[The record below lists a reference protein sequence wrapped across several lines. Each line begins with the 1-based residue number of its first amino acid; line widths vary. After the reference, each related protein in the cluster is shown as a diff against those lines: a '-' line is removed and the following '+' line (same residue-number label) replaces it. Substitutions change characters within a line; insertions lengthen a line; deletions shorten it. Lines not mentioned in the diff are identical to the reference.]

1 MSEPRI
7 REPAEPA
14 HRHSRYTGR
23 PISLAYE
30 IYEAISADV
39 ASLCQLPFAL
49 PSDHRHV
56 ANHHWICLEYRI
68 MLDTVKMSKLSIEEQ
83 LRYVRDTTAEMTSLY
98 RKNDSVAGMYDPAQ
112 YNASY

>member
-1 MSEPRI
+1 
-7 REPAEPA
+7 
-14 HRHSRYTGR
+14 
-23 PISLAYE
+23 
-30 IYEAISADV
+30 
-39 ASLCQLPFAL
+39 
-49 PSDHRHV
+49 
-56 ANHHWICLEYRI
+56 